1 MPRSALTPLLCIMKL
16 NSSLLILFFSL
27 FHPALASVTILM
39 HLGPVPSAPHAPESQ
54 ATISQKCLALSPN
67 HCCVPVDLSEES
79 HTSPPQRYLPVGLD
93 FQSVSPVFPEQN
105 LFIWAGTNNYDCAG
119 KPVTRL
125 DFQST
130 TRWQKW
136 APKTGVI
143 VTGFAI
149 ESGRGQQSIEEEKVV
164 TYPKEISYKGGL
176 YYEYL
181 TGSLTY
187 VKVSFPG
194 DGPNIIYGLRQVQAG
209 RSTVAGAAS
218 A

>member
-1 MPRSALTPLLCIMKL
+1 MKIMKL
-16 NSSLLILFFSL
+16 SPSLLILFLSL

-39 HLGPVPSAPHAPESQ
+39 HLGPIPSAPRALESLG
-54 ATISQKCLALSPN
+54 TISQKCLALPLN

-105 LFIWAGTNNYDCAG
+105 VFIWAGTDNYDCAG

-125 DFQST
+125 DLQST
-130 TRWQKW
+130 ARWQKW
-136 APKTGVI
+136 APKRGVR
-143 VTGFAI
+143 VTGFAM
-149 ESGRGQQSIEEEKVV
+149 ESGRGQQSIEKEKVV
-164 TYPKEISYKGGL
+164 TYPKEITYKGGL

-187 VKVSFPG
+187 AKVSFPG
-194 DGPNIIYGLRQVQAG
+194 DGPNIIYGVRQVQAG